1 MAQPVCAAPAR
12 HEEPRR
18 ASTEAL
24 NLARDGTSRL
34 RDRRSSYVSGGT
46 LVWAS
51 ATTPLAFVTSRAAA
65 EGPFSFS
72 SRRCDTTLAPARGG
86 RTHLDARH
94 PGTSRGS
101 LRVPVTADRRIMGPC
116 LSPSR
121 RWSLRLGQAS
131 QGESRF
137 VPFLVVVR
145 RPGRGSAWFGA
156 MSRRCADR
164 VRTVADLVDEESVP
178 WVAR

>member
-1 MAQPVCAAPAR
+1 VAQPVCAAPAR

-94 PGTSRGS
+94 PGTSRGCYGS
-101 LRVPVTADRRIMGPC
+101 WVRACLPVGGGRSGWAKPVRASHVSCHFSSSSVVPVEV
-116 LSPSR
+116 
-121 RWSLRLGQAS
+121 QH
-131 QGESRF
+131 
-137 VPFLVVVR
+137 
-145 RPGRGSAWFGA
+145 GSAPCRGG
-156 MSRRCADR
+156 
-164 VRTVADLVDEESVP
+164 VRTGCGPLP
-178 WVAR
+178 I